1 MGACHQEFGD
11 LIRPARGSGEICWA
25 LDFSFAG
32 GVGVEG
38 DGECVGSLKVL
49 FGERTGE
56 GR

>member
-1 MGACHQEFGD
+1 MPPG
-11 LIRPARGSGEICWA
+11 IRRSDQTCAGSGEICWA